1 MPRSE
6 KSDSEYSGYT
16 EYSDDETVRWKDWTW
31 DDWDKSSNTWDDWKK
46 SSHTWDSWDKSYDK
60 WASWDKSS
68 NTWDSWVQPGDT
80 ADADPL
86 DIEDSWESNPWEL
99 KPAESPAELAVKEAD
114 TDLQLKSS
122 DKTGA
127 TSSVPTVGGRKS
139 GTKRTDPTSH
149 DISLKPATRV
159 KCETKSTCRKA
170 AESKSNDI
178 GTEPTAPSSQGQL
191 GEESTSQSTTRSRSP
206 RRREEHSEELV
217 RALTRSSEDGVIG
230 SNAVR
235 ELFDLRVQ
243 VVKLRNDRLIAVREQ
258 ARQARG
264 EPQLVFLEK
273 QLDQKTQELALAHC
287 KAQGWQKVSEKLKA
301 ETQESLTALL
311 QEKEDMK
318 TKLQEQE
325 KLKEKD
331 DATANL
337 QARLTATLKEM
348 ERATSEL
355 QEQLTTT
362 LKEKENLKAEL
373 QERLTA
379 TLKENEEEKA
389 EIQQQLNRTLKQKDA
404 VEAILHEELEIRKT
418 RITYDLEREKLVSD
432 LQTRLAAALKEQEE
446 LASEVQASSKKEK
459 SVSQLQAQLTAALKE
474 KEELKAQ
481 LQECVP
487 SHVGGCGVTCQY
499 EEHGAWLSLPPE
511 GNHQMLQAYT
521 AYLGDS
527 TARFATIQSAGI
539 ARKVDFERMEQRR
552 SDTGMVRQIRIL
564 PLVPPQWITTA
575 ASLLQQSEHVE
586 SFKVAVDDENILL
599 KMQEIL
605 RSTAHAQAC
614 NCIRNAK
621 VISMHRIEHGRLWHG
636 YKTRL
641 AALRQE
647 HKSFNVSVAPVTL
660 NSHGGRHLKVMN

>member
-1 MPRSE
+1 MHNTP
-6 KSDSEYSGYT
+6 SD
-16 EYSDDETVRWKDWTW
+16 
-31 DDWDKSSNTWDDWKK
+31 
-46 SSHTWDSWDKSYDK
+46 
-60 WASWDKSS
+60 
-68 NTWDSWVQPGDT
+68 
-80 ADADPL
+80 
-86 DIEDSWESNPWEL
+86 
-99 KPAESPAELAVKEAD
+99 PAECGQSLRETHLAIQVFSRCGQRRKKKKPPETAEAKAVEAEGAAER
-114 TDLQLKSS
+114 
-122 DKTGA
+122 TGSA
-127 TSSVPTVGGRKS
+127 EM
-139 GTKRTDPTSH
+139 
-149 DISLKPATRV
+149 A
-159 KCETKSTCRKA
+159 STLLA

-230 SNAVR
+230 SNA
-235 ELFDLRVQ
+235 
-243 VVKLRNDRLIAVREQ
+243 DRLIAVREQ

-325 KLKEKD
+325 KLKAEVQERLTAILQEKEDMNIKLQEQLTATLKEKEKLGATLQETLEVQVELASEIQVLVSSDLKKEKVVADLEARLTTTLKEKD

>member
-1 MPRSE
+1 MRKE
-6 KSDSEYSGYT
+6 VG
-16 EYSDDETVRWKDWTW
+16 TV
-31 DDWDKSSNTWDDWKK
+31 SS
-46 SSHTWDSWDKSYDK
+46 
-60 WASWDKSS
+60 
-68 NTWDSWVQPGDT
+68 
-80 ADADPL
+80 L
-86 DIEDSWESNPWEL
+86 
-99 KPAESPAELAVKEAD
+99 
-114 TDLQLKSS
+114 
-122 DKTGA
+122 
-127 TSSVPTVGGRKS
+127 
-139 GTKRTDPTSH
+139 
-149 DISLKPATRV
+149 
-159 KCETKSTCRKA
+159 
-170 AESKSNDI
+170 
-178 GTEPTAPSSQGQL
+178 
-191 GEESTSQSTTRSRSP
+191 
-206 RRREEHSEELV
+206 
-217 RALTRSSEDGVIG
+217 
-230 SNAVR
+230 
-235 ELFDLRVQ
+235 LFD
-243 VVKLRNDRLIAVREQ
+243 KLLVPFFETQEQDRLIAVREQ

-325 KLKEKD
+325 KLKAEVQERLTAILQEKEDMNIKLQEQLTATLKEKEKLGATLQETLEVQVELASEIQVLVSSDLKKEKVVADLEARLTTTLKEKD

-621 VISMHRIEHGRLWHG
+621 ADFFRNEALHVYIFLTHRFPQIQR
-636 YKTRL
+636 
-641 AALRQE
+641 
-647 HKSFNVSVAPVTL
+647 VP
-660 NSHGGRHLKVMN
+660 